1 MSYTTR
7 RNFLSATAAL
17 VTGSIIGT
25 NKLFGAPS
33 IIHSRP
39 GIAGVR
45 LGLITYSFR
54 DMPAQDADSILQYI
68 LASGV
73 KEVELM
79 GDVAEVYAGKPK
91 NPVDY
96 SSIWPLMQKRN
107 ERKEL
112 TADEQKTLS
121 EAEQQRDAYRKSVA
135 SWRSSASLSKFEEF
149 AAMYKKAGVS
159 IYAFKP
165 DAFGK
170 ENTDAEIDF
179 AMRAARTLGAT
190 HVTVEHPSDDAHTLK
205 LGTMAA
211 KNGIKVGY
219 HGHEQQTPTFWD
231 TAIKQST
238 GNAINLDLG
247 HFVAAG
253 NTDPLGFIREKHDH
267 IVSMHTKDRT
277 TPAHGRGNL
286 PWGTGDTPIADALK
300 LIRDN
305 NYTFPATIELEY
317 KVPTGSDPVKEVKK
331 CVEYCKNVLG

>member
-1 MSYTTR
+1 MSSTSR
-7 RNFLSATAAL
+7 RNFLGATVAL
-17 VTGSIIGT
+17 VSGSVLGGS
-25 NKLFGAPS
+25 KLFAAPS
-33 IIHSRP
+33 IIHSRS

-73 KEVELM
+73 NEVELM
-79 GDVAEVYAGKPK
+79 GDVAEIYAGKPK

-96 SSIWPLMQKRN
+96 RQIWPLMQKRKEN
-107 ERKEL
+107 QEL
-112 TADEQKTLS
+112 TADEQKLLADV
-121 EAEQQRDAYRKSVA
+121 EKQRDDYRKSA
-135 SWRSSASLSKFEEF
+135 AAWRSSASMSKFEQF
-149 AAMYKKAGVS
+149 ASMYKKAGVS

-165 DAFGK
+165 DALGK
-170 ENTDAEIDF
+170 DNTDAEIDF
-179 AMRAARTLGAT
+179 AMRAGRALGAT

-205 LGTMAA
+205 LGTIAHKHGM
-211 KNGIKVGY
+211 KVGY

-247 HFVAAG
+247 HFIAAG
-253 NTDPLGFIREKHDH
+253 NTDPLGFIREKHQH

-277 TPAHGRGNL
+277 NPAHGRGNL

-305 NYTFPATIELEY
+305 KYTFPATIELEY
-317 KVPTGSDPVKEVKK
+317 KVPADSDPVKEVKK